1 MKPMGISARQ
11 PAAGI
16 DVSPSRISELV
27 NGQRPVTAHT
37 ALRFGLFFAM
47 EPRFWLNL
55 QAACVM
61 RLAERARFAPS
72 CRRGFASLL
81 AALRRPLDEDPA
93 LAVYAEPAPAQVTAA
108 YRTFCGTW
116 LELISTCAA
125 PSAIAASLA

>member
-1 MKPMGISARQ
+1 MKPMGTSARQ

-16 DVSPSRISELV
+16 DISPSRISELV

-37 ALRFGLFFAM
+37 ALRFGLFFAI

-55 QAACVM
+55 QA
-61 RLAERARFAPS
+61 EYGIGSQNGRFAPS

-108 YRTFCGTW
+108 YQTFCGTW
-116 LELISTCAA
+116 LGLISTCAA